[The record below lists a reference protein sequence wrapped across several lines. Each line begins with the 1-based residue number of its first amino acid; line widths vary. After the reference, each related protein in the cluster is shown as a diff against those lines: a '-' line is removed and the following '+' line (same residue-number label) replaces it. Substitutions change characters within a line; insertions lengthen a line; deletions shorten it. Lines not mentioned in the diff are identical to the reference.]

1 MTPLPPA
8 PSWMKTVLLA
18 AAAYNIAWG
27 GFAVILPHAMFDLMG
42 MERPNY
48 PEFWQCIGMIVGVY
62 GVGYAIAA
70 FDPMRHWPIVAVGFL
85 GKVFG
90 PLGMVQA
97 LWTGS
102 LPWVFAIN
110 CLFNDVIWWVPFG
123 LILWRASEQYQAE
136 PGAGA
141 PLDEDKLLREARTT
155 TGATVAALSED
166 RPVLL
171 VFLRHAGCTFC
182 REAMADLAE
191 RRVTIE
197 ARGTTVVL
205 VHMGAAAEFAR
216 FAGEYGLDD
225 LPAVSDPER
234 QLYRAL
240 GLRRGRWSQLLGPT
254 VWWRGFQ
261 AWKSGHAVGT
271 PAGDVMQMPG
281 TFLISHGRVIRRF
294 LHATASDRPDYAGLC
309 ELPASI

>member
-1 MTPLPPA
+1 
-8 PSWMKTVLLA
+8 
-18 AAAYNIAWG
+18 
-27 GFAVILPHAMFDLMG
+27 
-42 MERPNY
+42 
-48 PEFWQCIGMIVGVY
+48 
-62 GVGYAIAA
+62 
-70 FDPMRHWPIVAVGFL
+70 
-85 GKVFG
+85 
-90 PLGMVQA
+90 
-97 LWTGS
+97 
-102 LPWVFAIN
+102 
-110 CLFNDVIWWVPFG
+110 
-123 LILWRASEQYQAE
+123 LILWRASEQYRAE

-182 REAMADLAE
+182 REAMADLAA
-191 RRVTIE
+191 RRGIIE

-261 AWKSGHAVGT
+261 AWKSGHAVGS

-281 TFLISHGRVIRRF
+281 TFLVFHGRVIRRF
-294 LHATASDRPDYAGLC
+294 LHTTASDRPDYAGLC